1 MSEFNDSFSSENTNT
16 ETKNSLN
23 YQNQLF
29 QFFENNNSK
38 LQAIN
43 YSSDKQ
49 KKLRNYD
56 DSNNKKNSNL
66 LGPLKGEND
75 PEKQLLYYFK
85 DKKIYIE
92 IFNGNSNSSSIFY
105 DMLVNYK
112 IIQCKKLSKKIDY
125 IVFKDGH
132 LKTQKYASLN
142 NIKLVNPLWIDDKVN
157 HHIFKDDKEY
167 EIKTNFG
174 DIMLIEKYEKNKNKE
189 KNEKNDEDISDKNYE
204 HELEPEYDTPYAN
217 YIDKLREKNSE
228 KNNDNEISTIE
239 KTFNNDKNNKFNELK
254 DITNI
259 NNNNDIKREKRK
271 ISIIN
276 DLENR
281 QTIINNEENIK
292 IFKETKNTK
301 KNKNNSKD
309 DKNNQNKSTKNH
321 KNTQKNKEKRKNSK
335 SVNKNTQSTKNSQK
349 NTNKKKFMNDNENKN
364 NYILKI
370 NQNNSNILSFSQKT
384 ETQPT
389 SDKINIM
396 SYMLK
401 QNEIQSLK
409 TLNYF
414 EYKGN
419 LNNKDKDKKLY
430 NNTNI
435 IILEKDKVIYDWK
448 MYEFLLDKKIIIDF
462 ASFLFE
468 FINDDNSNN
477 NFNLNILK
485 EEINKISIN
494 NEIYF
499 FNKKKRM
506 QKRSMMQCIKIVDN
520 IISKEKNEQNK
531 QSQNDH
537 PENMFF
543 FMINNDINENEKKII
558 QKLLKNYLKGEIIN
572 NNMSNKRAKS
582 VASKINLNF
591 EKLTKKNNLEIIK
604 ENHNTENKNKKESN
618 EIGKSNDLDINLIDN
633 NIPTNKNKNDDTNIS
648 NEKVKEKQN
657 IEGIYLISKK
667 KSNNIKY
674 FKNIKYYK
682 GVISYK
688 YIYDSFLNGLLLNL
702 SDKDIFDKYKLQ

>member
-174 DIMLIEKYEKNKNKE
+174 DIMLIEKYKKNKNKE

-271 ISIIN
+271 ISLIN

-321 KNTQKNKEKRKNSK
+321 KNTKKNKEKRKNSK

-349 NTNKKKFMNDNENKN
+349 NNNKKKFMNDNESKN

-494 NEIYF
+494 NKIYF

-591 EKLTKKNNLEIIK
+591 EKLIKKNNLEIIK

-682 GVISYK
+682 GIISYK

>member
-1 MSEFNDSFSSENTNT
+1 MSKFNDSFSSENTNT

-23 YQNQLF
+23 CQNQLF
-29 QFFENNNSK
+29 QFFQNNNSK
-38 LQAIN
+38 LRTIN
-43 YSSDKQ
+43 YSNDKQ

-56 DSNNKKNSNL
+56 DSNNKNNSNL

-189 KNEKNDEDISDKNYE
+189 KNEKNDEDILDKNYE

-217 YIDKLREKNSE
+217 YIDKLREKNSQ

-239 KTFNNDKNNKFNELK
+239 KTVNNDKNNKFK

-259 NNNNDIKREKRK
+259 NNINDIKREKRK
-271 ISIIN
+271 SSTNN

-281 QTIINNEENIK
+281 QTIINDEENIK
-292 IFKETKNTK
+292 ILKESKKTK

-309 DKNNQNKSTKNH
+309 DKNNENKSTKNH
-321 KNTQKNKEKRKNSK
+321 KNTKKNKEKRKNSK
-335 SVNKNTQSTKNSQK
+335 SVNTQSTKNSQK
-349 NTNKKKFMNDNENKN
+349 NNNKRKNISDNENKN
-364 NYILKI
+364 NYILEI
-370 NQNNSNILSFSQKT
+370 NQNNSKILSLATKT
-384 ETQPT
+384 ETQST

-396 SYMLK
+396 SYMLN

-462 ASFLFE
+462 ASFLLE

-477 NFNLNILK
+477 NFNLNILI

-499 FNKKKRM
+499 FNKKKRL

-543 FMINNDINENEKKII
+543 FMINNDINENEKKIL

-582 VASKINLNF
+582 VANKINSNF

-604 ENHNTENKNKKESN
+604 ENDNKEDKNKKKSN
-618 EIGKSNDLDINLIDN
+618 EIDKSNNLDINLIDN
-633 NIPTNKNKNDDTNIS
+633 NIPTNKNKNNDINIS

-657 IEGIYLISKK
+657 IEGIYLISKEKVNNMKFFK
-667 KSNNIKY
+667 K
-674 FKNIKYYK
+674 IKYYK

-688 YIYDSFLNGLLLNL
+688 YIYDSFLNGLLLDL
-702 SDKDIFDKYKLQ
+702 SDKDIFDKYKL